1 MLQRILTGFTT
12 LPGSEQAYLISKRDG
27 LITAVGKRN
36 HAPQIE
42 HASQLVQNMESLEQ
56 SAGLGRSLELWSEG
70 KKTLMISRISE
81 DVSLIISGKKGGRIA
96 RWRHAVENNVEMITA
111 LLR

>member
-1 MLQRILTGFTT
+1 
-12 LPGSEQAYLISKRDG
+12 
-27 LITAVGKRN
+27 
-36 HAPQIE
+36 
-42 HASQLVQNMESLEQ
+42 MESLEQ

-81 DVSLIISGKKGGRIA
+81 DVSLIISGKKSGRIA